1 MTCPQLTLT
10 ARMPWGHALVILE
23 ENDVKARTL
32 YPAKFLA
39 KYKGGL
45 MTFSDTQVFRK
56 QMEEVAH

>member
-1 MTCPQLTLT
+1 
-10 ARMPWGHALVILE
+10 MPWGHALVILE